1 MTTET
6 QVIAAQAAQ
15 AGRRGRGRGKLGR
28 FAIRLPALVLA
39 ILLWQVVATV
49 FDTPFFPPFL
59 DILARFRADWLSG
72 PPSQL
77 FLSDAFI
84 TNALPTITRLAA
96 GWLIGV
102 LVGVLIGSLIARLP
116 RVGAALE
123 PLVRFGM
130 SLPAP
135 ALLPL
140 AIAFFG
146 LDAGGKIFFIA
157 LGAVWPVIV
166 GTAAGLRGA
175 DPVAIA
181 SARSLTL
188 PAATLFLKVRIPLA
202 SPQIMSGLRVSVNA
216 AVLLIIVA
224 ELYAT
229 TTGIGFMIVN
239 SQRNFDILGTWSG
252 IFLLALLGIVCNG
265 LFVLVERRVM
275 RWQIIPRE
283 AQK

>member
-1 MTTET
+1 MTTQT
-6 QVIAAQAAQ
+6 QLIATRAKQNRKRATPL
-15 AGRRGRGRGKLGR
+15 GK
-28 FAIRLPALVLA
+28 FAIRLPALVVAL
-39 ILLWQVVATV
+39 LLWQVLATV
-49 FDTPFFPPFL
+49 FPNPFFPPFL
-59 DILARFRADWLSG
+59 SILARFQEVWLSG
-72 PPSQL
+72 PASQL
-77 FLSDAFI
+77 FLSDAFY
-84 TNALPTITRLAA
+84 TNAVPTIGRLAS
-96 GWLIGV
+96 GWVIGAI
-102 LVGVLIGSLIARLP
+102 LGVAIGSLIAYLP

-130 SLPAP
+130 SLPTP

-157 LGAVWPVIV
+157 LGAIWPVIV

-175 DPVAIA
+175 DPVAVS
-181 SARSLTL
+181 SARSLNL
-188 PAATLFLKVRIPLA
+188 PPATLFFRVRIPLA
-202 SPQIMSGLRVSVNA
+202 SPQIMAGLRVSVNA

-229 TTGIGFMIVN
+229 TTGIGFMIV
-239 SQRNFDILGTWSG
+239 SAQRNFDVLGTWSG
-252 IFLLALLGIVCNG
+252 VFLLALLGIVCNG

>member
-6 QVIAAQAAQ
+6 QVIATEAK
-15 AGRRGRGRGKLGR
+15 RRKFSAGKLGKV
-28 FAIRLPALVLA
+28 AIRLPALLLA
-39 ILLWQVVATV
+39 VVLWQVVAKV
-49 FDTPFFPPFL
+49 FNTPFFPPFF
-59 DILARFRADWLSG
+59 DILGRFWQDWLSG

-84 TNALPTITRLAA
+84 VNALPTFGRLGA
-96 GWLIGV
+96 GWLVGAVLGV
-102 LVGVLIGSLIARLP
+102 LVGSMIAYMP

-130 SLPAP
+130 SVPAP

-146 LDAGGKIFFIA
+146 LEAGGKIFFIA
-157 LGAVWPVIV
+157 LGAIWPVIV
-166 GTAAGLRGA
+166 GTAAGLKGA

-188 PAATLFLKVRIPLA
+188 PAIALFFKVKIPLA
-202 SPQIMSGLRVSVNA
+202 SPQIMAGLRVSVNA

-229 TTGIGFMIVN
+229 TTGIGFMIVS

-265 LFVLVERRVM
+265 IFVLVERRVM